1 MEKLFKHSRK
11 MLFGCFHIIG
21 ICHKDNLKI
30 ESLKKY
36 NKPTTWRNFKRNKR
50 KQRYFDPNFLNQ
62 IVNLLHSLNYNL
74 WELGKAIYFL
84 EDSPLLI
91 SIPNSDY
98 FILLAPKIL
107 SFDPKI
113 VSD

>member
-1 MEKLFKHSRK
+1 MEILFKHASK
-11 MLFGCFHIIG
+11 MLFGCFHVIG
-21 ICHKDNLKI
+21 ICHKDNLKTDF
-30 ESLKKY
+30 LKKY
-36 NKPTTWRNFKRNKR
+36 ENPTTWRNFKRNKR
-50 KQRYFDPNFLNQ
+50 KERYFDPAFVQ
-62 IVNLLHSLNYNL
+62 EIVNIIHSLNYNL

-107 SFDPKI
+107 SD
-113 VSD
+113 